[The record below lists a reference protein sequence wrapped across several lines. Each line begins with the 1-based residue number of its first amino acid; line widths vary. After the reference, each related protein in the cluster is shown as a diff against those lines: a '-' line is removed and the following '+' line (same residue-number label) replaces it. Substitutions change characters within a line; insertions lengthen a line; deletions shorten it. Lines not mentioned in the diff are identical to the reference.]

1 MKTRRDLLKLAGATA
16 LLAATGARAAPER
29 KSVTVA
35 VGGKAAL
42 FYLPLTL
49 AERLGYFT
57 AEGLEVQVLDFAGGA
72 KALQAMMG
80 GSADVVSGGI
90 DHVLTLRAKGQKLQ
104 GFVLQ
109 TATPSIAVGVAPR
122 RAYRGA
128 ADLKGMKV
136 GVTAPGSST
145 HMVINHLLTGAGLKP
160 DDVSIIGVGTGPTA
174 VAAMKAGQI
183 DALANVEPAITILE
197 RSGAMRVVV
206 ETMSEKGCRQVF
218 NEVLP
223 VGSLYTKEDFIKQNP
238 GTVQALTNAMV
249 KALQWLQKA
258 TPEQVMKTVP
268 PEYAMGDAAI
278 YLAAFERSRPG
289 YSRDGSIPAAGVA
302 ALYQSLRKFDPAVQ
316 AAPELDATQAY
327 DNRFVQQAL
336 KVKG

>member
-1 MKTRRDLLKLAGATA
+1 MNARRDVLKLAAAAA
-16 LLAATGARAAPER
+16 LLAAAGARAAPER
-29 KSVTVA
+29 KNVTIA

-49 AERLGYFT
+49 AERLGYFA
-57 AEGLEVQVLDFAGGA
+57 AEGLEVQILDFAGGA

-104 GFVLQ
+104 SFVLQ
-109 TATPSIAVGVAPR
+109 TATPSIALGVAKGK
-122 RAYRGA
+122 AYKSA

-145 HMVINHLLTGAGLKP
+145 HMVVNHLLAGAGLKG

-197 RSGAMRVVV
+197 RSGAMSVVV

-218 NEVLP
+218 GELLP
-223 VGSLYTKEDFIKQNP
+223 VGSLYTREDFIKQNP
-238 GTVQALTNAMV
+238 GTVQALTNATV

-268 PEYAMGDAAI
+268 PEYAMGDAAV

-316 AAPELDATQAY
+316 AAPELDVTQAY
-327 DNRFVQQAL
+327 DNRFVQG
-336 KVKG
+336 VRSRG